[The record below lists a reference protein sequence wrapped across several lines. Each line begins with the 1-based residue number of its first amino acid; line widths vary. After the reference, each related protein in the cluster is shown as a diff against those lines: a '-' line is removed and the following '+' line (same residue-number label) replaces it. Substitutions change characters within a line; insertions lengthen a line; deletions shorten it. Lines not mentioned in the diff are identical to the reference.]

1 MLDLHYDRLV
11 SDGISGWD
19 LWLLANGWGD
29 AVAAAS
35 LQPQHES
42 GRTLNGNKAAGRQ
55 WWPGKSR
62 QNCEVKDYGID
73 VDGSIAITGLINN
86 YIQLHHVTKQN

>member
-42 GRTLNGNKAAGRQ
+42 GRSLNGNGAAGRRWQ
-55 WWPGKSR
+55 PDNGGKIERSSQR
-62 QNCEVKDYGID
+62 LKVLG
-73 VDGSIAITGLINN
+73 
-86 YIQLHHVTKQN
+86 

>member
-42 GRTLNGNKAAGRQ
+42 RRTLNGNEATGRQ
-55 WWPGKSR
+55 WRLGNRSEIMRSSQRLK
-62 QNCEVKDYGID
+62 
-73 VDGSIAITGLINN
+73 
-86 YIQLHHVTKQN
+86 VTAKKRKKLV

>member
-29 AVAAAS
+29 AVVSAS
-35 LQPQHES
+35 LQPQHERK
-42 GRTLNGNKAAGRQ
+42 RTLNGDEAAGRQ
-55 WWPGKSR
+55 LWLA
-62 QNCEVKDYGID
+62 N
-73 VDGSIAITGLINN
+73 GSTWQGQAK
-86 YIQLHHVTKQN
+86 V

>member
-29 AVAAAS
+29 AAAS
-35 LQPQHES
+35 APLQPQQGKRKGLWMEIELEENGC
-42 GRTLNGNKAAGRQ
+42 GR
-55 WWPGKSR
+55 
-62 QNCEVKDYGID
+62 EM
-73 VDGSIAITGLINN
+73 GSEWE
-86 YIQLHHVTKQN
+86 

>member
-29 AVAAAS
+29 AVVSAP
-35 LQPQHES
+35 LQPQQERE
-42 GRTLNGNKAAGRQ
+42 GTLNAERAGGELLWLGN
-55 WWPGKSR
+55 GKR
-62 QNCEVKDYGID
+62 MGM
-73 VDGSIAITGLINN
+73 
-86 YIQLHHVTKQN
+86 

>member
-35 LQPQHES
+35 LQPQQQS
-42 GRTLNGNKAAGRQ
+42 GRTLNGNEAAGRRCR
-55 WWPGKSR
+55 PGNGGEIVRSSQRLKIM
-62 QNCEVKDYGID
+62 G
-73 VDGSIAITGLINN
+73 
-86 YIQLHHVTKQN
+86 